1 MKLPVFYMMAF
12 YYVKQQNKG
21 LFWGKLT
28 FFLLRNP
35 SKTMHYVL
43 SVSELRDM
51 ETILQKT
58 IILYSVK
65 DIKLK
70 HKNKK

>member
-1 MKLPVFYMMAF
+1 M
-12 YYVKQQNKG
+12 KQQNKG

-43 SVSELRDM
+43 SVSELMDM

-70 HKNKK
+70 HIIEEVIKFLLKAY